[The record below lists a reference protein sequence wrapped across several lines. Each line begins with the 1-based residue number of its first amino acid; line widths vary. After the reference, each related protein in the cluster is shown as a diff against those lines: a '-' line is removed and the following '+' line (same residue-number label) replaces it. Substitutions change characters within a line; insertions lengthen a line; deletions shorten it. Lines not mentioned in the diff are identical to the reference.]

1 VVSKTTGERPLRD
14 LHPERPN
21 AAFAP
26 SFSLHLSGE
35 DDAMPSKTTGGQQ
48 KQPPQTEAHGGDNT
62 GGGSKT
68 QGKRGNGAQRLK
80 QKK

>member
-1 VVSKTTGERPLRD
+1 
-14 LHPERPN
+14 
-21 AAFAP
+21 
-26 SFSLHLSGE
+26 
-35 DDAMPSKTTGGQQ
+35 MPSKTTGGQQ

>member
-1 VVSKTTGERPLRD
+1 M
-14 LHPERPN
+14 
-21 AAFAP
+21 
-26 SFSLHLSGE
+26 SG
-35 DDAMPSKTTGGQQ
+35 KGTGGQQ
-48 KQPPQTEAHGGDNT
+48 VQAQPNEGKCGDNA